1 MAQKIDA
8 LSVAGL
14 MCGESVLRWKLP
26 SAATVVDEIEQVLSD
41 HGFKA
46 NKSDVCFYSLS
57 LAGRVIVLLLL
68 YVDDILIA
76 ATTAWLATQYPRE
89 VSARSIVDFEIFS
102 NIKRRATNGLSV
114 F

>member
-76 ATTAWLATQYPRE
+76 ATTAWLATQYPH
-89 VSARSIVDFEIFS
+89 VSIR
-102 NIKRRATNGLSV
+102 TQYC
-114 F
+114 